1 MEAEGTA
8 EAAEGEATA
17 VVVEAAVAAED
28 MIAVTTATAD
38 RTETADRHPSRK
50 VKKWMSRSTP
60 SASEGM
66 E

>member
-1 MEAEGTA
+1 MA
-8 EAAEGEATA
+8 EAAEGEAMA
-17 VVVEAAVAAED
+17 VVEAVAAEG
-28 MIAVTTATAD
+28 MIGVTTAD
-38 RTETADRHPSRK
+38 RTETGDQHPSRK

>member
-1 MEAEGTA
+1 MA

-17 VVVEAAVAAED
+17 VVEAAAVAAED

-50 VKKWMSRSTP
+50 VKKSMSRSIRWVNEET
-60 SASEGM
+60 E
-66 E
+66 

>member
-1 MEAEGTA
+1 MA

-17 VVVEAAVAAED
+17 VVEAAAVAAEG
-28 MIAVTTATAD
+28 MIGVTTAD
-38 RTETADRHPSRK
+38 RTETGDRHPSRK
-50 VKKWMSRSTP
+50 VKRWMSRSTP

>member
-1 MEAEGTA
+1 MA
-8 EAAEGEATA
+8 EAAEGEAMA
-17 VVVEAAVAAED
+17 VVEAVAAEG
-28 MIAVTTATAD
+28 MIGVTTAD
-38 RTETADRHPSRK
+38 RTETGDRHPSRK